1 MSVTWDELL
10 EQLISENTFCS
21 QISSQGYYLS
31 ELSYQDLIKKYGFTH
46 SENAA
51 GFLSLDFFSEQSKT
65 LQKNGLYII
74 RRGKGNFVIL
84 DEQKFP
90 HSYLQLDLKNT
101 TEIELDIDTSEFPE
115 LLDAFKTRQENAGL
129 EQLNAVNGYEKLVVE
144 LFGKKEWRIG
154 PRGIKS
160 SSFPVFF
167 KDENNSV
174 KKIFDFSGRADLDYS
189 IWTKDHILAI
199 EAKSLPENE
208 GLDVGWHKITYPIQ
222 RFFKYNNYKIKP
234 VYFLRWGKIIH
245 IFVFPTLSFHGNG
258 ILLNDKNAMKPEK
271 IFKIETGLG

>member
-1 MSVTWDELL
+1 MGISWDELL

-21 QISSQGYYLS
+21 QISSHGYYLN

-65 LQKNGLYII
+65 LRKNGLYLI
-74 RRGKGNFVIL
+74 RRGTGNFVIL

-90 HSYLQLDLKNT
+90 HSYLSLDLKNSA
-101 TEIELDIDTSEFPE
+101 EIELEIDDGEFPE

-129 EQLNAVNGYEKLVVE
+129 EQLHAVNGYDKLIAE
-144 LFGKKEWRIG
+144 LFGKKEWKIG
-154 PRGIKS
+154 PRGIKH
-160 SSFPVFF
+160 SSFSVFF
-167 KDENNSV
+167 KDENNHI

-199 EAKSLPENE
+199 EAKSLQENE
-208 GLDVGWHKITYPIQ
+208 GLDVGWHKITYPIH
-222 RFFKYNNYKIKP
+222 RFFKYRNYKIKP

-245 IFVFPTLSFHGNG
+245 IFVFPTLNFHEGG
-258 ILLNDKNAMKPEK
+258 ILLNDKNAMSPEK
-271 IFKIETGLG
+271 IFKLETGLG